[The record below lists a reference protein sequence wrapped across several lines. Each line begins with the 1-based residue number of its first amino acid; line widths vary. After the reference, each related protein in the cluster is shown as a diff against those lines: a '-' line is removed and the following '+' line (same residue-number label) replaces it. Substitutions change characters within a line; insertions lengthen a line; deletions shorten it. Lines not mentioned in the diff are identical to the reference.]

1 MAGALDGIVVI
12 DLSRFIS
19 GPLCGMLLA
28 DLGAEV
34 VKVESGQ
41 GDPSRLEGPWFG
53 KESLYYAQLN
63 RNKRGVWL
71 DLRSSEGKA
80 SLRDLIARADV
91 VIENFRPGVMDA
103 MGFGADAIATIS
115 PRCILV
121 SISGFGQTAEN
132 RGKGA
137 FDAIIQSLSGL
148 AAVTG
153 GPDSFPLLI
162 GTYLTDTTAALL
174 AAIGALAAVRQREV
188 TGRGQS
194 VDVSLMDAALVQ
206 LGALVPAAALTG
218 YEPERVDNRDRTS
231 APANAYHAQDG
242 WVYIHAGSDAFW
254 ERLVG
259 VIGRGELRDDPRF
272 VDERGRLA
280 NWEEADRIVADWV
293 AGRTVRAVEK
303 ALEEVGLLVSR
314 INTVAEAVRDAEL
327 RIADRLADCEGASV
341 ESVRTL
347 HGLVRLSDSPAEM
360 RYGVPRRETA

>member
-1 MAGALDGIVVI
+1 MAGALDGLVVI

-34 VKVESGQ
+34 VKVESGG
-41 GDPSRLEGPWFG
+41 GDPSRLEGPWFES
-53 KESLYYAQLN
+53 ESLYYAQMN

-71 DLRSSEGKA
+71 DLRSPEGKEE
-80 SLRDLIARADV
+80 LRALIARADV
-91 VIENFRPGVMDA
+91 VIENFRPGVIDA
-103 MGFGADAIATIS
+103 MGFGADDIRAIN

-121 SISGFGQTAEN
+121 SVSGFGQTAGN

-162 GTYLTDTTAALL
+162 GTYVTDTTAALL
-174 AAIGALAAVRQREV
+174 AAIGALAAVRQRQV

-259 VIGRGELRDDPRF
+259 VMGRDDLRDDPRF
-272 VDERGRLA
+272 TDERGRLA
-280 NWEEADRIVADWV
+280 NREEADRIVAEWV
-293 AGRTVRAVEK
+293 AGRSVSAVEE
-303 ALEEVGLLVSR
+303 ALEEAGLLVSR
-314 INTVAEAVRDAEL
+314 INTVAEAVRDVEL
-327 RIADRLADCEGASV
+327 GIGDRLAEFEGASV
-341 ESVRTL
+341 DAVRTL
-347 HGLVRLSDSPAEM
+347 HGLVRLSDSPAQV
-360 RYGVPRRETA
+360 RYGVPRREPA

>member
-53 KESLYYAQLN
+53 RESLYYAQMN

-71 DLRSSEGKA
+71 DLRSPEGKA

-103 MGFGADAIATIS
+103 MGFGADAIAAIS

-121 SISGFGQTAEN
+121 SVSGFGQTGEN

-174 AAIGALAAVRQREV
+174 ATIGALAAVRQREV

-259 VIGRGELRDDPRF
+259 LIGRDELRDDARF

-293 AGRTVRAVEK
+293 AGRTVRAVEV
-303 ALEEVGLLVSR
+303 ALEQVGLLVSR
-314 INTVAEAVRDAEL
+314 INPVAEAVRDAEL
-327 RIADRLADCEGASV
+327 GIADRLADCQGAAV

-347 HGLVRLSDSPAEM
+347 HGLVRLSDSPPEM

>member
-53 KESLYYAQLN
+53 QESLYYAQMN

-71 DLRSSEGKA
+71 DLRSPEGKDE
-80 SLRDLIARADV
+80 LRALIAGADV

-103 MGFGADAIATIS
+103 MGFGADAVRAIN
-115 PRCILV
+115 PRCTVV
-121 SISGFGQTAEN
+121 SISGFGQTAPN
-132 RGKGA
+132 REKGA

-162 GTYLTDTTAALL
+162 GNYITDTTAALL
-174 AAIGALAAVRQREV
+174 ATIGTLAALRQREV
-188 TGRGQS
+188 TRRGQS
-194 VDVSLMDAALVQ
+194 VDVNLLDAALVQ
-206 LGALVPAAALTG
+206 LGPLVPAAALTG
-218 YEPERVDNRDRTS
+218 YEPERVVNRDRTS
-231 APANAYHAQDG
+231 APANAYQAQDG

-254 ERLVG
+254 GRLAG
-259 VIGRGELRDDPRF
+259 VMGRDDLREDPRF
-272 VDERGRLA
+272 ADERGRLA

-293 AGRTVRAVEK
+293 AGRSVRAVEE

-314 INTVAEAVRDAEL
+314 INTVAQAVRDHEL
-327 RIADRLADCEGASV
+327 RIADRLAACEGAMV
-341 ESVRTL
+341 DSVRTL
-347 HGLVRLSDSPAEM
+347 HGLVRLSNSPAVL
-360 RYGVPRRETA
+360 RYGVPRRASA